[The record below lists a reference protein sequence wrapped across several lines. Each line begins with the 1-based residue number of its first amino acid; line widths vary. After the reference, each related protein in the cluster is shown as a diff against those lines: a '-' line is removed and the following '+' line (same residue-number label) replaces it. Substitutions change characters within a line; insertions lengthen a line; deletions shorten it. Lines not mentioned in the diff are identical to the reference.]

1 MSNDAKIL
9 KELFKNIKFTDKGI
23 KKWWIKY
30 YYKYIKFLDEM
41 ELKNLFSFNLL
52 IDCII
57 DENIEDKEVLLEKLF
72 LPLSNLV
79 LGFIDGLKE
88 NSIKEIEFIDSIK
101 TSVNYLE
108 KIYKDFY
115 KKQILD
121 FQIKILEIRSK
132 KYWDPSS
139 GKRFNIFDGIPEKE
153 LINKRRIYES
163 AFLSK
168 DFLVLNSVKDF
179 DKKEN
184 IFIQAKKNILSAM
197 FYNANEIGEKELEHK
212 DNKVLFNSYFKI
224 FGTENSQKEYLF
236 YLIEK
241 DTINKEWA
249 EKQLL
254 NIKQKKQLPFKE
266 FDSFLINTLYQ
277 KISNEIL
284 FYTKY
289 FLTQQNILISFNYL
303 GLLNINKD
311 ITKEKIEE
319 MSFRKTKKLFDA
331 ALKKDKKFIREIID
345 KIEELIREIIQNS
358 KLSYL
363 KKNNEELG
371 LLKQISIMIDNNLI
385 GPRLAYWLIY
395 SLVDK
400 ERGLNLRNIFNGHTG
415 NIKFTNLNF
424 QDLFM
429 IIIIAVDLKTVL
441 YLIKKENNKA
451 ITKNKK

>member
-153 LINKRRIYES
+153 LINKQRIYES